1 MKSIIEQIFCRQEP
15 MYESIPRSEEYLKR
29 EREYDSIHTK
39 IEDTLNEEQKQLLD
53 DLWLAGVVLTS
64 EANLTYFKE
73 GVKFGLLLA
82 MEAHE

>member
-1 MKSIIEQIFCRQEP
+1 MKSIIEQFYYRQEP
-15 MYESIPRSEEYLKR
+15 LYESIPQSEEYLKR

-53 DLWLAGVVLTS
+53 DLWLAGVGLKS